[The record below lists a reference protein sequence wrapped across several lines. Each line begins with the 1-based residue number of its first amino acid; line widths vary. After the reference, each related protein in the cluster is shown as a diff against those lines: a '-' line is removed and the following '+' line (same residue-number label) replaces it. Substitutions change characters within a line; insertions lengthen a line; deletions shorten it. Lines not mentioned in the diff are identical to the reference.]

1 MEDRRCRDDASRR
14 DRATADA
21 SDRLPIAALCP
32 DQKSARELGS
42 ILKRLLPHAPYKA
55 FRTPEDCLR
64 YAASHE
70 IALLFIDQSIYPHLS
85 GLQTL
90 HHKLRQIS
98 PHMDIIIIC
107 DADKA
112 NGAAAIWSIQSRC
125 TDYLCRP
132 LTADRIERALQNM
145 WYHPAPTITK

>member
-64 YAASHE
+64 YGFCDVLDTYEAESLETVDQKKPAGPAVAQLAE
-70 IALLFIDQSIYPHLS
+70 IKLMLQSLS
-85 GLQTL
+85 
-90 HHKLRQIS
+90 
-98 PHMDIIIIC
+98 
-107 DADKA
+107 
-112 NGAAAIWSIQSRC
+112 
-125 TDYLCRP
+125 
-132 LTADRIERALQNM
+132 E
-145 WYHPAPTITK
+145 PAPAPPQEPEYVSTIKDTLTRAMKGE